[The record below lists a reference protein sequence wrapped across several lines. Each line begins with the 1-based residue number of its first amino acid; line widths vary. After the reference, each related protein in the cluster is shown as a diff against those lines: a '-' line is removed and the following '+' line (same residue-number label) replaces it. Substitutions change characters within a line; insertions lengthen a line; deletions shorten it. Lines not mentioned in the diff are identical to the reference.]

1 MSTYHRK
8 ALLSSLIIAPIIAL
22 SPQACG
28 LVDLRPVIVTTT
40 PGTADA
46 VLGARDAGLSVVF
59 SAEPVRLE
67 AERAFSV
74 SSAAGSVDGSYDWDG
89 SAFSWKP
96 TLPWDP
102 GVRYRLKLSGSIPTL
117 DGREARPE
125 LDVPFYVMRSS
136 VRPVLASFFPD
147 DGSSVGVPGLGEAIL
162 ELRFSESMDAAAVR
176 DALSIRPSLPFGV
189 AWDAEHTI
197 ATITPDSR
205 LRPCTV
211 YRWSLDVSA
220 RAADGSPIAGSETAA
235 FVTDQ
240 DALPPRVERVYP
252 ATLSDGAWREA
263 ASGLDE
269 VDDGHSIAVLFSE
282 DMDAASVRAG
292 IRVSGSSGRVDVA
305 SRRIAVF
312 TPDNGWK
319 PETELELIVS
329 TDAEDASGLGLADE
343 YRVAF
348 TPVVPFLRIVEVAAS
363 AGESTDDADGGVPLA
378 VTVGAE
384 PDGVLSLT
392 MVFSAPFDAVARVG
406 AVDRIALA
414 VFFPDSLAAPGLRSA
429 TWFSEDTLVMA
440 WEGLRKS
447 AAASTNYYELR
458 IGGGLGGIS
467 SGSGRYL
474 EDDAALYIEAK
485 E

>member
-1 MSTYHRK
+1 
-8 ALLSSLIIAPIIAL
+8 
-22 SPQACG
+22 
-28 LVDLRPVIVTTT
+28 
-40 PGTADA
+40 
-46 VLGARDAGLSVVF
+46 
-59 SAEPVRLE
+59 
-67 AERAFSV
+67 
-74 SSAAGSVDGSYDWDG
+74 
-89 SAFSWKP
+89 
-96 TLPWDP
+96 
-102 GVRYRLKLSGSIPTL
+102 
-117 DGREARPE
+117 
-125 LDVPFYVMRSS
+125 MRSS
-136 VRPVLASFFPD
+136 GRPVVASFFPD
-147 DGSSVGVPGLGEAIL
+147 DGASVGVPELGEAVL
-162 ELRFSESMDAAAVR
+162 ELRFSEPMDAATVR
-176 DALSIRPSLPFGV
+176 DALSIRPSLSFGV
-189 AWDAEHTI
+189 TWDAEDTI

-220 RAADGSPIAGSETAA
+220 RAADGSPIAGSGTAA

-240 DALPPRVERVYP
+240 DALPPRVERAYP

-263 ASGLDE
+263 AAGLDE
-269 VDDGHSIAVLFSE
+269 VDDGHSVAVLFSE

-292 IRVSGSSGRVDVA
+292 IRISGSSGRVDVA

-312 TPDNGWK
+312 TPDNGWT
-319 PETELELIVS
+319 PETELVLVVS
-329 TDAEDASGLGLADE
+329 KDVEDASGLGMAE
-343 YRVAF
+343 GYRVAF

-363 AGESTDDADGGVPLA
+363 AGESTDGSDGTLA

-392 MVFSAPFDAVARVG
+392 MVFSAPFDAVAKVG

-429 TWFSEDTLVMA
+429 SWFSDDTLVMT
-440 WEGLRKS
+440 WDGLRKS
-447 AAASTNYYELR
+447 SAAATNYYALR

-474 EDDAALYIEAK
+474 EDDAVMYIEAK